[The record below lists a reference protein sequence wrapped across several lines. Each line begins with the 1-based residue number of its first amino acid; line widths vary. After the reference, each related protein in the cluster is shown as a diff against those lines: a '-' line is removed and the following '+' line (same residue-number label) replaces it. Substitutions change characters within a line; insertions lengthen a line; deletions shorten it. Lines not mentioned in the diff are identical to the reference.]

1 MEQAYQDLGDKV
13 QINVKHLKAGTVLN
27 CPTFDEAGNE
37 VLPPYTPFTQ
47 EDIDR
52 LLGSNREKIY
62 YSKLRDI
69 DNLRYSKNLKDLL
82 TKKVYNG
89 PRSIQLNTQKKA
101 LGAMEKLL
109 GGLEQQENVEKVD
122 MNETKGIIEDIVND
136 LNASDTEIVNLLD
149 IQSFDDFTYT
159 HGLNVGIISMVF
171 ARKMKLDEELVK
183 EIGLGGFL
191 HDIGKI
197 RMPFDLLHKASSLSD
212 KDLKTMRNHPRYG
225 YEMLKGSSQITEMVK
240 KIVLLHHEK
249 FDGSGYPFGFKDTQI
264 DDAIYIVAIAEIYDT
279 LTSTLAYR
287 KALTPKE
294 ALKVLLRDSG
304 SHFKPEIAHQFAKSM
319 GILMKESSYFE
330 IGTYVLLNTKEV
342 AKIVAKD
349 SDVTTRPS
357 VEIIKNSQ
365 GKTLAS
371 PIAVDLNMD
380 GTRDIV
386 RVLDNEEEN
395 RFE

>member
-27 CPTFDEAGNE
+27 CPTFDDAGNE
-37 VLPPYTPFTQ
+37 VLPPYTAFTQ
-47 EDIDR
+47 QDIDR
-52 LLGSNREKIY
+52 LINSNREKIY

-69 DNLRYSKNLKDLL
+69 DNLRYSKNLKELL
-82 TKKVYNG
+82 TKNVYNG
-89 PRSIQLNTQKKA
+89 PRSIQANTQKKA
-101 LGAMEKLL
+101 LGAMERLL
-109 GGLEQQENVEKVD
+109 GNLEQQENLD
-122 MNETKGIIEDIVND
+122 MNETKGVIEDIVKD

-171 ARKMKLDEELVK
+171 ARKMGLEEELVK
-183 EIGLGGFL
+183 DIGLGGFL

-197 RMPFDLLHKASSLSD
+197 RMPFDLLHKQGSLNE

-225 YEMLKGSSQITEMVK
+225 YEMLKASSQISEMVK

-249 FDGSGYPFGFKDTQI
+249 FDGTGYPFGFKDTQI
-264 DDAIYIVAIAEIYDT
+264 DDGIYVVAIAEIYDT
-279 LTSTLAYR
+279 LTSTLSYR
-287 KALTPKE
+287 KALSPKE
-294 ALKVLLRDSG
+294 SLKIILRDSG
-304 SHFKPEIAHQFAKSM
+304 SHFKPEMAHQFAKSM

-330 IGTYVLLNTKEV
+330 VGAYVLLNTKEV

-349 SDVTTRPS
+349 SDITSRPS
-357 VEIIKNSQ
+357 IEIVKNPQ
-365 GKTLAS
+365 GKILPTPLA
-371 PIAVDLNMD
+371 IDLNMD

-386 RVLDNEEEN
+386 RVLDNVDDKG
-395 RFE
+395 

>member
-27 CPTFDEAGNE
+27 CPTFDDAGNE
-37 VLPPYTPFTQ
+37 VLPPYTAFTQ

-52 LLGSNREKIY
+52 LISSNRERIY

-69 DNLRYSKNLKDLL
+69 DNLRYSKNLKELL
-82 TKKVYNG
+82 TKNVYNG
-89 PRSIQLNTQKKA
+89 PRSIQINTQQKA

-109 GGLEQQENVEKVD
+109 GNLEQQENVD
-122 MNETKGIIEDIVND
+122 MDETKGVIEDIVKD
-136 LNASDTEIVNLLD
+136 LDASNTEIVNLLD

-159 HGLNVGIISMVF
+159 HGLNVGIIAMVF

-183 EIGLGGFL
+183 DIGLGGFL

-197 RMPFDLLHKASSLSD
+197 RMPFDLLHKQGSLNE

-225 YEMLKGSSQITEMVK
+225 YEMLKASSQISEMVK

-249 FDGSGYPFGFKDTQI
+249 FDGTGYPFGFKDTQI
-264 DDAIYIVAIAEIYDT
+264 DDGIYVVAIAEIYDT

-287 KALTPKE
+287 KAVSPKE
-294 ALKVLLRDSG
+294 SLKIILRDSG
-304 SHFKPEIAHQFAKSM
+304 SHFKPEMAHQFASSM
-319 GILMKESSYFE
+319 GVLMKESSYFE
-330 IGTYVLLNTKEV
+330 VGAYVLLNTKEV
-342 AKIVAKD
+342 AKVVAKD
-349 SDVTTRPS
+349 SDITSRPS
-357 VEIIKNSQ
+357 IEIVKNPQ
-365 GKTLAS
+365 GKTLSTPLA
-371 PIAVDLNMD
+371 IDLNMD

-386 RVLDNEEEN
+386 RVLDSVDDND
-395 RFE
+395 